1 MKGKR
6 IVLGITG
13 SIAAYKACLIIRGL
27 IKAGAEVQVVIT
39 PAGKE
44 FITPITL
51 SALTHKPVIS
61 EFFSQR
67 DGTWNSHV
75 DLGLWA
81 DAMLIA
87 PCTASTLGKMA
98 NGIADNMLITTY
110 LSMKAPVFIAP
121 AMDLDMYQ
129 HPSTQQ
135 NMERLKSFGNHIIE
149 PASGF
154 LASGLEGKGRMEE
167 PERIVEYLEAYPR
180 PVPKGKGEAYPRPLP
195 ERRGGAYPQPL
206 PERRGEAYPQPL
218 PERRGDIAGK
228 KVLITAGP
236 TYEKIDP
243 VRFIGNYSS
252 GKMGFA
258 LAEEC
263 ARRGAEVTLVAGP
276 VALPTPTTEEGAGTI
291 HRIDVE
297 SCEEMYQAAT
307 TAFKT
312 CDAAILCAAVA
323 DFRPETQA
331 KEKIKREP
339 TPDPSLKGG
348 EKPTPSPS
356 LKGGEEPTPDPSLKG
371 GEDANNIAPSKMRGN
386 SGYSE
391 DGLTLRLVANP
402 DIAAALG
409 QMKTEKQVLV
419 GFALETNDEEV
430 NAKKKLEKKN
440 LDFIVMNS
448 LQNKGTCFQSD
459 ENQISIISPNGQR
472 DYEKKSKQEVA
483 RDIIDELAVRL

>member
-1 MKGKR
+1 MLKGKK

-27 IKAGAEVQVVIT
+27 VKAGAEVQVVIT

-61 EFFSQR
+61 EFFAQR

-121 AMDLDMYQ
+121 AMDLDMYK
-129 HPSTQQ
+129 HPSTQE
-135 NMERLKSFGNHIIE
+135 NMKRLVSFGNHIIE

-167 PERIVEYLEAYPR
+167 PERIVAILEER
-180 PVPKGKGEAYPRPLP
+180 LGEAPSKM
-195 ERRGGAYPQPL
+195 RGSG
-206 PERRGEAYPQPL
+206 GEEEAWQNQAL
-218 PERRGDIAGK
+218 QESQEEGMSGK

-263 ARRGAEVTLVAGP
+263 ACRGAEVTLVAGP
-276 VALPTPTTEEGAGTI
+276 VSLKCSEAI

-307 TAFKT
+307 EAFKSS
-312 CDAAILCAAVA
+312 DAAILCAAVA
-323 DFRPETQA
+323 DFRPEQQA
-331 KEKIKREP
+331 KEKIKREK
-339 TPDPSLKGG
+339 TAPSLRRGN
-348 EKPTPSPS
+348 EDEEESLPLAPSK
-356 LKGGEEPTPDPSLKG
+356 KGGEEAAPK
-371 GEDANNIAPSKMRGN
+371 APSKMRGS
-386 SGYSE
+386 SGDSE
-391 DGLTLRLVANP
+391 DEGMTLRLVANP

-409 QMKTEKQVLV
+409 KMKTEKQVMV

-440 LDFIVMNS
+440 LDFIVLNS

-459 ENQISIISPNGQR
+459 ENQISIISKDGQR

-483 RDIIDELAVRL
+483 RDIVEELERVIKAAGNPLPAGKDRGEQRENR